1 LAVAGGPDLDRL
13 TVAEYNIGDG
23 SNEVFTIDDVGNRD
37 MVNVR
42 DGNKVSYVIDASADV
57 LAVCGPP
64 LRQTAKR
71 SSKNAPHT
79 HF

>member
-1 LAVAGGPDLDRL
+1 LAVAVGSGLDRV
-13 TVAEYNIGDG
+13 TVAEYNIANG

-57 LAVCGPP
+57 LA
-64 LRQTAKR
+64 A
-71 SSKNAPHT
+71 KNAPHT